1 MFNQVSARGMH
12 GVYIQGQ
19 HLLMRV
25 YPQGRHVRCHGNV
38 FGCEVELGV
47 RCRPYLGG
55 TLRRGGIL
63 PGEMQPIPLKRAA
76 TLIFILEVNFLI
88 FFC

>member
-1 MFNQVSARGMH
+1 MVYTGSTPKDTNYVAR
-12 GVYIQGQ
+12 VPY
-19 HLLMRV
+19 
-25 YPQGRHVRCHGNV
+25 
-38 FGCEVELGV
+38 FGCEVELGI

-63 PGEMQPIPLKRAA
+63 LGEMQPIPLKRAA
-76 TLIFILEVNFLI
+76 TLVFILEVHFHI